1 MADRDVPCHLV
12 GEALAGEGHGRLCQM
27 FTRIV
32 RDTDGDAIHAIELE
46 ARQTGEA
53 IVTLRGEDGAV
64 IAKMGEVVMDRPIGL
79 DTWNYLARSLS
90 DYLEREAP

>member
-1 MADRDVPCHLV
+1 
-12 GEALAGEGHGRLCQM
+12 M

-79 DTWNYLARSLS
+79 DTWNYLARSLR